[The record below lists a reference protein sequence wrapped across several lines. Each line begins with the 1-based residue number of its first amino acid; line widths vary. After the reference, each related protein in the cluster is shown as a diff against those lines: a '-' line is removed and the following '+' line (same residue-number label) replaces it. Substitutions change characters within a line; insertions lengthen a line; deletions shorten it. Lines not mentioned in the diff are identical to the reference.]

1 MKKTL
6 AALLTAALL
15 TCLCTAFAAD
25 PSASDWAQDSLDQAI
40 ALGFVPE
47 DLQSAYQQDITR
59 GEFAAIA
66 MQFLAAQYGYDVE
79 NFYFALT
86 WRAAQDPDAPQLES
100 PFVDGVSRHVDW
112 AYSLGV
118 VNGRRMTENEA

>member
-79 NFYFALT
+79 NFYFVSSSAALPYDL
-86 WRAAQDPDAPQLES
+86 RLLLLHE
-100 PFVDGVSRHVDW
+100 
-112 AYSLGV
+112 
-118 VNGRRMTENEA
+118 